1 MVFGFSNKSSDYLQV
16 KSSKTQIS
24 QVTAAKMKIVSILD
38 LERFAQLKKI
48 GTAFI
53 GWNLSSLW

>member
-24 QVTAAKMKIVSILD
+24 QVTAAKILD

-48 GTAFI
+48 WTVFI
-53 GWNLSSLW
+53 GWNLNLLW